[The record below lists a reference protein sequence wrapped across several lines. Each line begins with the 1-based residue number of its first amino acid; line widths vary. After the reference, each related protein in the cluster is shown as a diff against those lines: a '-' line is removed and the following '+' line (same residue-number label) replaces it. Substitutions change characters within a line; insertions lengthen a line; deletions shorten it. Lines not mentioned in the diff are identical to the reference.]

1 MRLLI
6 KRDGKLLTKSF
17 KKLSPNELRS
27 VANNT
32 RFRILNYL
40 KNEPTYPNALAK
52 KLGINEQKVYYHINE
67 LKNSGVIKV
76 VRSEEIKGSIANFYG
91 VTADSF
97 GVELNGDYD
106 EIIINESNPL
116 LNEFFKEFNNN
127 GFFDGLI
134 VVGSPLPHGPF
145 KAVARDGHY
154 AAQLGLILG
163 SLFKINDFVV
173 RLDTDVI
180 NENKLNE
187 NLIIIG
193 GPGTNLV
200 AARIN
205 KYLKKR
211 FNEDNYWLSIN
222 GLQSYTD
229 DACGLVSKAI
239 NPFNKDKVIVLLAG
253 LRAVGTKSAIISLMN
268 NELLSNYKSMPFQ
281 KIIKGFDLSG
291 DGRVDSVEVL
301 E

>member
-1 MRLLI
+1 MRLLV

-17 KKLSPNELRS
+17 KKLNPNELRS

-32 RFRILNYL
+32 RFKILNYL
-40 KNEPTYPNALAK
+40 KKEPTYPNALAK

-67 LKNSGVIKV
+67 LKNAGVIKV
-76 VRSEEIKGSIANFYG
+76 VRSEEIKGSVANFYG

-97 GVELNGDYD
+97 GIELNGDYN

-127 GFFDGLI
+127 GFFNGLI

-163 SLFKINDFVV
+163 NLFKINDFVV

-205 KYLKKR
+205 NYLKKK

-229 DACGLVSKAI
+229 DACGLVSKTI

-253 LRAVGTKSAIISLMN
+253 LRAVGTKSTIISLMN
-268 NELLSNYKSMPFQ
+268 NELLSSYKSMPFQ